1 MISLPLPI
9 CLLYS
14 FLVPWNGAWAM
25 CVCVCVSILLSFQPV
40 VSFPEMH
47 RNCFLEPGWDS
58 PRKHETNPG
67 AAYLPVECIEGLGG
81 EQGMF
86 LWVCLCVCVCTLVST
101 SLGQAGSHSQGPCLK
116 ADSVSLLGL
125 SLSPLFPYSSPWM
138 WGETQAV
145 GSACLLPSLP
155 HPCHYLEWVGGRSP
169 VPTMCQRQTGRD

>member
-58 PRKHETNPG
+58 PRKHEKNPG

-101 SLGQAGSHSQGPCLK
+101 SLGQAGSHSQGPCLDENFRWQRGK
-116 ADSVSLLGL
+116 EDGILALL
-125 SLSPLFPYSSPWM
+125 
-138 WGETQAV
+138 WG
-145 GSACLLPSLP
+145 
-155 HPCHYLEWVGGRSP
+155 
-169 VPTMCQRQTGRD
+169 